1 MLQQG
6 LNIADVAFYRRGCSK
21 DDGVRDPELPKGYS
35 YDYINAE
42 VLINDLSVK
51 DGKLVLPHG
60 TSYSV
65 LVLPKMRTMRPSVLK
80 KIERLVLM
88 EQYWAIPL
96 FVLLVWRITR

>member
-1 MLQQG
+1 MT
-6 LNIADVAFYRRGCSK
+6 
-21 DDGVRDPELPKGYS
+21 GVRDPELPKGYS

-80 KIERLVLM
+80 KIERLVFDGAIILGYPPVCSPSM
-88 EQYWAIPL
+88 ENYPIADREVNELAKKMWVIFP
-96 FVLLVWRITR
+96 